1 MNILS
6 RQQLQTQL
14 EQISNAVYSKLESKY
29 SGFSAIS
36 QKSGLSKAVNNTE
49 DPSKPSF
56 VPALGGIV
64 VGGGVYYITKSP
76 LYSIS
81 SAVIIAGL
89 LYSVARR
96 KSDNTV
102 NSTIE
107 TKMSIDFE
115 KSKSD
120 CIQLVLTTN
129 EELVNAWYNQLENLK
144 SDLQSTIQTSQK
156 EQSVIDENLDFTY
169 VFLPLTLNSREWRIK
184 IDQIAEDGDFESKL
198 KSTLQQ
204 WKNETLIQI
213 KEVAAEQW
221 NEKFSKINL

>member
-36 QKSGLSKAVNNTE
+36 QKSDLSKALNNTE

-56 VPALGGIV
+56 VPALGGVV
-64 VGGGVYYITKSP
+64 VGGGVYYVTKSP

-81 SAVIIAGL
+81 SAVLIAGL

-96 KSDNTV
+96 KSDNTI

-107 TKMSIDFE
+107 SKMIIDFE

-156 EQSVIDENLDFTY
+156 EKSVIDENLDFTY

-184 IDQIAEDGDFESKL
+184 IDQITEDVNFELTL
-198 KSTLQQ
+198 KSVMEL
-204 WKNETLIQI
+204 WKNETLNQI
-213 KEVAAEQW
+213 KQTAAEQW
-221 NEKFSKINL
+221 NDKYIKINL